1 MPGALDPK
9 SVFLNVPFDK
19 QYERLFVTLVGT
31 VVLLGQTPHCVL
43 EVRERGQGRLA
54 RIFDL
59 LRSCGASIHDLSRV
73 GVPARFDVPFEL
85 GLACSLALAGE
96 PHDVLV
102 LDAKPYRL
110 DRTLSDYKGRDPLI
124 HHGRPRTARRLPFGR
139 LSDRSRAEAPRF
151 SSPKLG
157 SCASLPARSPHGVA
171 APYPASRLRA
181 LVAAATE
188 RARRQGVDRTVARGV
203 ARSPRCRPERRR

>member
-1 MPGALDPK
+1 MPGASDPK

-31 VVLLGQTPHCVL
+31 IVSLGQTPRCVL

-73 GVPARFDVPFEL
+73 GVPARFNMPFEL
-85 GLACSLALAGE
+85 GLACGLALSGE

-102 LDAKPYRL
+102 LDARPYRL

-124 HHGRPRTARRLPFGR
+124 HYGRPDELVDC
-139 LSDRSRAEAPRF
+139 LSDVFQIAREPSPEVLKSEARF
-151 SSPKLG
+151 LRKSAREIAARYGGTLFR
-157 SCASLPARSPHGVA
+157 PAA
-171 APYPASRLRA
+171 FRA
-181 LVAAATE
+181 LVAAATQ
-188 RARRQGVDRTVARGV
+188 RAQQQGLIA
-203 ARSPRCRPERRR
+203 P